1 MGMCKFIDYI
11 LLVSLVLATMIDN
24 SVDTSNP
31 LQNVSMLVLLLVYHN
46 EQQANDWISRH
57 CIERQINGCKL

>member
-1 MGMCKFIDYI
+1 MGMCKFIDYF

-31 LQNVSMLVLLLVYHN
+31 LQNVSMLVLLLVYIIIMSNRLMIGYHDIVLSN
-46 EQQANDWISRH
+46 R
-57 CIERQINGCKL
+57 